1 MGYSIAIDGPAG
13 AGKSTIAKK
22 VAAKKGCCYVDTG
35 AIYRA
40 MAYFLLEVLVRG
52 YSHYSMFLCGGAC
65 FLCCGLLNENVKIK
79 ISFISQMVLSS
90 VIITVLELITGF
102 IVNVWLKMDIWDYSH
117 LPYNFKG
124 QICLLYSVFWFLISS
139 VAIVLDDFLRYKL
152 FNEEKPHYKI
162 F

>member
-1 MGYSIAIDGPAG
+1 MKKRYQIEKYTILFAIGG
-13 AGKSTIAKK
+13 
-22 VAAKKGCCYVDTG
+22 
-35 AIYRA
+35 

-102 IVNVWLKMDIWDYSH
+102 IVNVWLKMDIWDYWH

>member
-1 MGYSIAIDGPAG
+1 MKKRYQIEKYMILFAIGG
-13 AGKSTIAKK
+13 
-22 VAAKKGCCYVDTG
+22 
-35 AIYRA
+35 

-65 FLCCGLLNENVKIK
+65 FLCCGLLKVKM
-79 ISFISQMVLSS
+79 SFISQMVLSS
-90 VIITVLELITGF
+90 VIITALEFVTGL

-117 LPYNFKG
+117 LPYNFMG
-124 QICLLYSVFWFLISS
+124 QVCLLYSVLWFLVSS
-139 VAIVLDDFLRYKL
+139 AAIVLDDFLRYKL

>member
-1 MGYSIAIDGPAG
+1 MKKRYQIEKYTILFAIGG
-13 AGKSTIAKK
+13 
-22 VAAKKGCCYVDTG
+22 
-35 AIYRA
+35 

-117 LPYNFKG
+117 LPYNFKCSR
-124 QICLLYSVFWFLISS
+124 QLVVLPLSVGNFISVYCTRYFGFLFQ
-139 VAIVLDDFLRYKL
+139 V
-152 FNEEKPHYKI
+152 
-162 F
+162 